1 MTVSKIRTEPHA
13 QGQIEV
19 FRLANAA
26 GAYVDVCNIGAG
38 VTAVVVPD
46 REGRMAD
53 VALGYRAYADY
64 VGDGACFGKTPGRFA
79 NRIAG
84 GRFTLDGKEYRLT
97 VNNGPNHLHGGP
109 TGFANRLWQG
119 ETTGDGVVFTRTSP
133 DGEEGYPGTLTA
145 RIAYA
150 WDDDCCLT
158 VLLEAAC
165 DAPTI
170 VNLTNHS
177 YFNLSGDPTHPIL
190 DNLLTIAADGYT
202 PVDSTFLTLGRIDS
216 VGGTPFDFRRPKAI
230 GAEIDSDDEQLR
242 NGHGYDHNW
251 VLNTN
256 GDIAQLAAKL
266 TSPES
271 GITLEVYTNEPG
283 IQVYTGNFLDGTVT
297 GKKGITYNQRASVC
311 LETQHYPDSPNKP
324 EWPSVVL
331 EPGQTYNSECIFKF
345 SIEK

>member
-1 MTVSKIRTEPHA
+1 MDVSKIRTEPHA

-119 ETTGDGVVFTRTSP
+119 ETTGDGVAFTRTSP
-133 DGEEGYPGTLTA
+133 DGEEGYPGEVTAVITYSLDDTGLTIDYSMSA
-145 RIAYA
+145 DSR
-150 WDDDCCLT
+150 T
-158 VLLEAAC
+158 V
-165 DAPTI
+165 
-170 VNLTNHS
+170 VNPSNHS
-177 YFNLSGDPTHPIL
+177 YFNLNGHCSGDVRGHTLHCPVTGSFNQLTEESAPLFEGTDLNEERVLGEIFDCRYPSLEAMGGGIDHKFIL
-190 DNLLTIAADGYT
+190 SDLSANLKDAG
-202 PVDSTFLTLGRIDS
+202 TL
-216 VGGTPFDFRRPKAI
+216 
-230 GAEIDSDDEQLR
+230 
-242 NGHGYDHNW
+242 Y
-251 VLNTN
+251 
-256 GDIAQLAAKL
+256 
-266 TSPES
+266 SPES
-271 GITLEVYTNEPG
+271 GIEMQCTTTMPC
-283 IQVYTGNFLDGTVT
+283 IMIYTGNMVDIDGKNHFHY
-297 GKKGITYNQRASVC
+297 GKHAGVCFETMLFSSLRDMYGSVA
-311 LETQHYPDSPNKP
+311 
-324 EWPSVVL
+324 VI
-331 EPGQTYNSECIFKF
+331 EPGKEHRSCTRFTF
-345 SIEK
+345 SLR